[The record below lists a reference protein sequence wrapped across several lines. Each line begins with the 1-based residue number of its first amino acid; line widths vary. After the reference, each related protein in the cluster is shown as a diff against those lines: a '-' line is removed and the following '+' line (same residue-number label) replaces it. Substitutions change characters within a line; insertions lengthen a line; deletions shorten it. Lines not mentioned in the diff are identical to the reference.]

1 MTGRKIGI
9 VCESRI
15 SVLCT
20 RTSRGCGAFLQ
31 KGCTG
36 RGRLVTRSTRPTKRP
51 SEVRVNLVKVKVAV
65 CRRAIRAHGS
75 CYRRN
80 TPMRANAGT
89 SFGCFIRFWPVHCI
103 TGPTSPP
110 PPGPFVAAHLSHTH
124 RQALLLHSLFVT
136 LWTITTTLITIDS
149 SSSCAAQCS
158 TSPIVVPFIHL
169 FIFKQHQQTRLQAT
183 TPTDSSCKAHT
194 RHSAPYTPHHDT
206 RHLDSTIASLRS
218 RLSSTPTTP
227 NPRKFPRLRRRAG
240 DVTPLCISNSTSS
253 S

>member
-1 MTGRKIGI
+1 M
-9 VCESRI
+9 
-15 SVLCT
+15 
-20 RTSRGCGAFLQ
+20 
-31 KGCTG
+31 
-36 RGRLVTRSTRPTKRP
+36 TRSTRPTKEP
-51 SEVRVNLVKVKVAV
+51 SAVSVNLVKVAV

-158 TSPIVVPFIHL
+158 TSPIVVPFIQL
-169 FIFKQHQQTRLQAT
+169 FIFTIINKHDSKPPRRPTVHARHIPDIQPHTHPITTRGILTA
-183 TPTDSSCKAHT
+183 
-194 RHSAPYTPHHDT
+194 
-206 RHLDSTIASLRS
+206 RS
-218 RLSSTPTTP
+218 RRLDHASS
-227 NPRKFPRLRRRAG
+227 RHQHHHYRISPRLRRRAG